1 MSTPRFFVEDPSQG
15 RGVAAAAG
23 LTVPLPAPA
32 GHHARRVL
40 RLRPQEPIVLFDGN
54 GNEYAAALLYD
65 PLDAA
70 GALAQIHAAAAVD
83 REARVAIT
91 LVQALSAQ
99 DKIDWLIEKCVELGV
114 ARVVLAPAE
123 RSVVR
128 LDEGRRARRLERWR
142 DIATAA
148 CAQCGRNRVPQILL
162 ASDLAAALRAVPE
175 GSRRWL
181 LEPQAPRGLGA
192 AGEGGSGSAALVC
205 AVGPEGGFTAAE
217 QAQAA
222 ALGYVAVRLGTRV
235 LRTETAGLAA
245 VAALLALH
253 GEYR

>member
-1 MSTPRFFVEDPSQG
+1 MSIPRFFVEDPTLG
-15 RGVAAAAG
+15 HGVATAAG
-23 LTVPLPAPA
+23 LTVPLPASA

-40 RLRPQEPIVLFDGN
+40 RLRPEEPIVLFDGN

-65 PLDAA
+65 PRDAA
-70 GALAQIHAAAAVD
+70 GALARIHAVAAVD

-99 DKIDWLIEKCVELGV
+99 EKIDWLIEKCVELGV

-128 LDEGRRARRLERWR
+128 LDQGRGARRLERWR
-142 DIATAA
+142 DIASAA

-162 ASDLAAALRAVPE
+162 APDLVAALGAVPA

-192 AGEGGSGSAALVC
+192 AAADGAGDMALVC
-205 AVGPEGGFTAAE
+205 AVGPEGGFTATE

-222 ALGYVAVRLGTRV
+222 ALGYEAVRLGTRV